1 VGFVQNSGHGYVT
14 GNTLASISSIASPR
28 ELAKVKFLLGESQA
42 QGMSPYLW
50 AVDLQVHHPGERE
63 TTYTTTG

>member
-14 GNTLASISSIASPR
+14 GNTLTSIPIIPSPR

-42 QGMSPYLW
+42 QGMSPYRR
-50 AVDLQVHHPGERE
+50 AVDLQANHPGEQA
-63 TTYTTTG
+63 TA